1 MLLSCLFD
9 LLTISTQLPFS
20 TMLLSA
26 LIVGLLIGSLLG
38 FWIVKFAAGNK
49 RRQVEAQLQTYR
61 DELSNSYDNTHY
73 GYHALDGNGNFIQV
87 NNTELN
93 WLGYKRED
101 LVGQKTFFDLLLPA
115 GQQVFG
121 QSFADLKQQG
131 LDQALELE
139 LIRADGS
146 LLPVLLTST
155 AYQDASGHFIMSRS
169 IMFDMTKYQQ
179 TTLEALRNQ
188 DLRQIFFNESADAIF
203 LVDAE
208 TLLTLDCNPRAVEL
222 YEAEDRQD
230 LINIEGHQLQR
241 HPFTPEELEDIV
253 TEMMETGKWNRELE
267 YVTCKGNIFWGNIAA
282 KQISV
287 AGKRINL
294 IRITDVT
301 ARRQAEE
308 QVRISLQEK
317 ELLLK
322 EVHHRVKNNL
332 HTISNLLDLQT
343 EGIEDERLLSL
354 FNDSQNR
361 IQAMALIH
369 EQLYESQNLGK
380 VEFGEYIE
388 RLISNLSLSYG
399 NQIRPI
405 RPIVEAES
413 IWINLETAIPC
424 GLLLNELVTN
434 AFKHAFPEGR
444 SGTVRV
450 QLYQDETQCLNLKI
464 WDDGVG
470 LPPSI
475 NWQNSSSLGLKLV
488 RILAKQLKAS
498 LVLDC
503 SQGTF
508 VHLTFSE
515 LKYKPR
521 F

>member
-1 MLLSCLFD
+1 MV
-9 LLTISTQLPFS
+9 
-20 TMLLSA
+20 ME
-26 LIVGLLIGSLLG
+26 V
-38 FWIVKFAAGNK
+38 NK
-49 RRQVEAQLQTYR
+49 RRQAELQLKIYR
-61 DELSNSYDNTHY
+61 NELNNLYNNLSY
-73 GYHALDGNGNFIQV
+73 GYHALDENGGFIQV
-87 NNTELN
+87 NDIELS

-101 LVGQKTFFDLLLPA
+101 LVGKKTFFDLLTPA
-115 GQQVFG
+115 GQRAFG

-131 LDQALELE
+131 LVQALELE
-139 LIRADGS
+139 LICADGS
-146 LLPVLLTST
+146 LFPILLTST
-155 AYQDASGHFIMSRS
+155 AYQDASGNFAMSRS
-169 IMFDMTKYQQ
+169 TIFDMTGHKQ
-179 TTLEALRNQ
+179 TALEALRNQ
-188 DLRQIFFNESADAIF
+188 DLRQIFFNESADAVF

-222 YEAEDRQD
+222 YEAENRQE
-230 LINIEGHQLQR
+230 LLNIEGHQLQR
-241 HPFTPEELEDIV
+241 YPFTPRELEEIV
-253 TEMMETGKWNRELE
+253 VEMTKIGRWNRELE

-287 AGKRINL
+287 AGKRVNL
-294 IRITDVT
+294 VRITDVT
-301 ARRQAEE
+301 ARKQAEE
-308 QVRISLQEK
+308 QVQLSLQEK

-343 EGIEDERLLSL
+343 EGIEDDHLLSL

-369 EQLYESQNLGK
+369 EQLYESQDFGK
-380 VEFGEYIE
+380 VEFGEYID

-399 NQIRPI
+399 DQIRPI

-450 QLYQDETQCLNLKI
+450 QLYQDETQHLNLKI

-470 LPPSI
+470 LPPDI

-498 LVLDC
+498 LVMDC